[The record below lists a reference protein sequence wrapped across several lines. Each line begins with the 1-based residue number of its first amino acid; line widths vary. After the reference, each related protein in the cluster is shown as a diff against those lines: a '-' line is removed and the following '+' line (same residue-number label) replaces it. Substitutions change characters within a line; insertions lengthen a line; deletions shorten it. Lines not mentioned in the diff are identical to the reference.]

1 MSIEALKENPVLEPA
16 EPAAEL
22 QHDQAMEDSPQV
34 SSPENE
40 TPKDTTLESAASE
53 MLQPEEEPGVDFL
66 AAVFDDAPSSEDSK
80 SEEVSEDPVAD
91 QSTSSEPSE
100 YAKEEELPDTWDQKS
115 KTKWGELRRELY
127 EERDKVKALESELQE
142 KTSVSAAEELSRQLE
157 EASDKI
163 SQFEQELAV
172 VRVERSPEY
181 QEVVTKPLDAIMQ
194 ATKNLA
200 DRHELRAQEFFDVY
214 ADFEDPSY
222 SDRLSNLVKD
232 MSEPDRI
239 RAYRMAEDSQTLF
252 KKSEDLQRNAAQAL
266 AEVEARE
273 ARAFEEASQQE
284 ALAMRKSVER
294 VFEAISPRLPNLG
307 DSVDLNEMKTS
318 AHESGP
324 ISQYSSDQQ
333 AYSVVAGTLLPKL
346 VKTIQADQ
354 AELASLREE
363 LKSLKKASPTIDPQG
378 VTPTT
383 NPKDGNTGF
392 LEALFS

>member
-1 MSIEALKENPVLEPA
+1 MSIEALEENPVLEPA
-16 EPAAEL
+16 ESAVEPQQDAM
-22 QHDQAMEDSPQV
+22 MEDSTEV
-34 SSPENE
+34 SSPVNE
-40 TPKDTTLESAASE
+40 TPSETPLESATTE
-53 MLQPEEEPGVDFL
+53 MLSPEEETGSDFL
-66 AAVFDDAPSSEDSK
+66 SAVFEDTPELEDPK
-80 SEEVSEDPVAD
+80 SEEGSEEPTED
-91 QSTSSEPSE
+91 QKVISESSD
-100 YAKEEELPDTWDQKS
+100 YAKEEDLPDTWDPKS

-127 EERDKVKALESELQE
+127 EERDKVQKLESELKE

-163 SQFEQELAV
+163 SKYEESLAV

-181 QEVVTKPLDAIMQ
+181 EEVVTKPLDAIMQ

-222 SDRLSNLVKD
+222 SDRLSNLVRD

-239 RAYRMAEDSQTLF
+239 RAYRMAEDSQTIF
-252 KKSEDLQRNAAQAL
+252 KKSEDLQRNASKAL

-273 ARAFEEASQQE
+273 ARAWEETSQKD
-284 ALAMRKSVER
+284 ALAMRNSVEK
-294 VFEAISPRLPNLG
+294 VFEAISPRLPDLG
-307 DSVDLNEMKTS
+307 ESIDMNEMRLS
-318 AHESGP
+318 AQESGP

-354 AELASLREE
+354 AELSKLRGE

-378 VTPTT
+378 VTP
-383 NPKDGNTGF
+383 NRAQDGNAGF
-392 LEALFS
+392 LESLFTS

>member
-1 MSIEALKENPVLEPA
+1 MSIEALEENPVLEPA
-16 EPAAEL
+16 DSAVEP
-22 QHDQAMEDSPQV
+22 QQDAMTEDSTEV
-34 SSPENE
+34 SSPVNE
-40 TPKDTTLESAASE
+40 TSSETSLENATTE
-53 MLQPEEEPGVDFL
+53 MLAPEEETGSDFL
-66 AAVFDDAPSSEDSK
+66 SAVFEDTPALEDPK
-80 SEEVSEDPVAD
+80 SEEGSEEPTED
-91 QSTSSEPSE
+91 QKVISEPSE
-100 YAKEEELPDTWDQKS
+100 YAKEEELPDTWDPKS

-127 EERDKVKALESELQE
+127 EERDKVQQLESELKE
-142 KTSVSAAEELSRQLE
+142 KTSVSVAEELSRQLE

-163 SQFEQELAV
+163 SKYEESLAV

-181 QEVVTKPLDAIMQ
+181 EEVVTKPLDAIMQ

-222 SDRLSNLVKD
+222 SDRLSNLVRD

-239 RAYRMAEDSQTLF
+239 RAYRMAEDSQTIF
-252 KKSEDLQRNAAQAL
+252 KKSEDLQRNASKAL

-273 ARAFEEASQQE
+273 ARAWEETSQKD
-284 ALAMRKSVER
+284 ALAMRNSVEK
-294 VFEAISPRLPNLG
+294 VFEAISPRLPDLG
-307 DSVDLNEMKTS
+307 ESIDMNEMRLS
-318 AHESGP
+318 AQESGP

-354 AELASLREE
+354 AELSKLRGE

-378 VTPTT
+378 VTP
-383 NPKDGNTGF
+383 NRAQDGNAGF
-392 LEALFS
+392 LESLFTS